1 MRGSFLSTK
10 TGYASPLA
18 LECEVAWTRVLV
30 AFKAFVQVAIKAGFN
45 PGQPRV
51 PAGNPDG
58 GQWTSSG
65 CGAGGGLI
73 HLASSRR
80 QTVRVRVGRSY
91 HEATPGQSMRLANA
105 AAWARTATNRVRE
118 IEPSWRPR
126 PSLTETI
133 EGEIRALEG
142 AAREA
147 EARYLDLTRSDPR
160 FGIGGNQGPALSEP
174 PAGPSRPGPPEII
187 EAYRYVTGMP
197 PVPPGRQAPKASGTV
212 AYIDLDGTPI
222 IGVNSKAPG
231 YTSGDEALAQVLR
244 SELIDEYPNIMR
256 QENFGW
262 KPNDAVVHAE
272 ANALL
277 RAAQVHGGTLR
288 GREIEMRTDRELCWS
303 CETLLPRIALQLGN
317 PVVRII
323 DGAGMLWIL
332 RDGIW
337 IEGSRK

>member
-1 MRGSFLSTK
+1 MRGAISST
-10 TGYASPLA
+10 TRAYASPLA
-18 LECEVAWTRVLV
+18 LECEAAWARLVL

-45 PGQPRV
+45 PGQPRM
-51 PAGNPDG
+51 PAGNRDG

-65 CGAGGGLI
+65 GSIGGGLA

-91 HEATPGQSMRLANA
+91 HDATPAQSMRLANA

-133 EGEIRALEG
+133 EGEIRALEA

-147 EARYLDLTRSDPR
+147 
-160 FGIGGNQGPALSEP
+160 
-174 PAGPSRPGPPEII
+174 
-187 EAYRYVTGMP
+187 
-197 PVPPGRQAPKASGTV
+197 
-212 AYIDLDGTPI
+212 
-222 IGVNSKAPG
+222 
-231 YTSGDEALAQVLR
+231 
-244 SELIDEYPNIMR
+244 
-256 QENFGW
+256 
-262 KPNDAVVHAE
+262 
-272 ANALL
+272 NALM
-277 RAAQVHGGTLR
+277 RAAQVHGGTLS

-317 PVVRII
+317 PDVRII
-323 DGAGMLWIL
+323 DGTGMLWIL

-337 IEGSRK
+337 IEGPGK